1 MSGNGRDGIVVKR
14 CALLNLWHVRPGDSR
29 TDVSLRAVAITLAVL
44 FAVSFSVLLIR
55 KHDSFQ
61 TRVYDLARF
70 DQAIWNTLHGRF
82 LFSTLL
88 NESILGNHF
97 SPYMALLSPLFL
109 IWSDVRMLFV
119 VQAVGMAVAGFLLHN
134 IVRARHPVL
143 ALWFLLA
150 FYLNPT
156 LHEVTLYEFR
166 RITLAVPYLAL
177 ALYALYA
184 RKRRLMV
191 LGFGLALL
199 CKEDVGFIVFMVGLF
214 VLLFQRDWKWGVPLM
229 VLGAAW
235 VVVVSLWIIPL
246 YAPASDEPAVYPQLY
261 YFDYLGDSYA
271 EMARTL
277 LRDPLILV
285 RQLWDAERL
294 QALWQ
299 LFLPLGIVLP
309 FLAPDWALICVPTLG
324 YLLLSNEPVLYRL
337 EKWHPASILPVLFA
351 AIGVSLIRLTE
362 SARHRAP
369 HTSAPRLAASVATA
383 VLLAATVAGYA
394 LYSPAPLGGRYQPSL
409 YRVTEHD
416 RLALNIV
423 AAVPPDARVAA
434 QVRYVPHLAHREHI
448 YHYPWIVIGLESVDY
463 LVLDR
468 YSHPYPFLPDE
479 VNREIDNLVADP
491 AYAIELEAD
500 GIYLLRQGGEP
511 LPFIPVDR
519 IVDGTMALQRVD
531 VATAVKL
538 RQGDVQGILRAVD
551 GEPIELQPG
560 QEVRVSLYWRAL
572 AAPNA
577 ERTVSV
583 RIVDSSGA
591 LVAQHDSLPGNGNK
605 PTSWWREGWELRDV
619 HHLVVPPADASS
631 DADASS
637 GEVRPGIGSL
647 EVVVYDSQSLE
658 IVPFDADDSGA
669 GGSTSGDGAVNSL
682 RVSTVLLK

>member
-1 MSGNGRDGIVVKR
+1 MSGNGQDGLVIKR
-14 CALLNLWHVRPGDSR
+14 YVSR
-29 TDVSLRAVAITLAVL
+29 GSRAVVFLDVAAITLAL
-44 FAVSFSVLLIR
+44 FFAVAFSVLLIR
-55 KHDSFQ
+55 KHDSFH

-82 LFSTLL
+82 LFSTIL
-88 NESILGNHF
+88 NYSILGNHF

-119 VQAVGMAVAGFLLHN
+119 VQAVGMAIAGLFLHS
-134 IVRARHPVL
+134 IVRAKRPIL
-143 ALWFLLA
+143 ALWFLLT

-156 LHEVTLYEFR
+156 LHEVTLFEFR

-184 RKRRLMV
+184 RKRWLMA
-191 LGFGLALL
+191 LGLGLALL
-199 CKEDVGFIVFMVGLF
+199 CKEDVGFIAFMVGLF
-214 VLLFQRDWKWGVPLM
+214 LLLFQRDWKWGVSLM

-235 VVVVSLWIIPL
+235 VTVVSLWIIPL
-246 YAPASDEPAVYPQLY
+246 FAPASDELGVYPQLY

-277 LRDPLILV
+277 LRDPMILV

-351 AIGVSLIRLTE
+351 AIGVGVVRLTE
-362 SARHRAP
+362 AAGTTKRSRARAVSVAP
-369 HTSAPRLAASVATA
+369 AASVAIA
-383 VLLAATVAGYA
+383 ALLAATVAGYA

-409 YRVTEHD
+409 YRVTEHH
-416 RLALNIV
+416 RLALDIV
-423 AAVPPDARVAA
+423 AAVPPEARVAA

-448 YHYPWIVIGLESVDY
+448 YHYPWIAIGLANMDY
-463 LVLDR
+463 LLLDR
-468 YSHPYPFLPDE
+468 HSHPYPFLPDGL
-479 VNREIDNLVADP
+479 NQEIDDLVADP

-500 GIYLLRQGGEP
+500 GIYLFRQGGEP
-511 LPFIPVDR
+511 LPFVPVDR
-519 IVDGTMALQRVD
+519 VVDGTMALQRVD
-531 VATAVKL
+531 VATAGKL
-538 RQGDVQGILRAVD
+538 DPDDAQGILRAVD
-551 GEPIELQPG
+551 GERIELLPG

-583 RIVDSSGA
+583 RIVDSLGA

-605 PTSWWREGWELRDV
+605 PTSWWKEGWELRDV
-619 HHLVVPPADASS
+619 HHLAVPS
-631 DADASS
+631 
-637 GEVRPGIGSL
+637 EVRPGIGGL
-647 EVVVYDSQSLE
+647 EVVVYDSHSLE
-658 IVPFDADDSGA
+658 IVPFDAKGSGA
-669 GGSTSGDGAVNSL
+669 DRPTSGDGAVDSL
-682 RVSTVLLK
+682 RISTVLLK